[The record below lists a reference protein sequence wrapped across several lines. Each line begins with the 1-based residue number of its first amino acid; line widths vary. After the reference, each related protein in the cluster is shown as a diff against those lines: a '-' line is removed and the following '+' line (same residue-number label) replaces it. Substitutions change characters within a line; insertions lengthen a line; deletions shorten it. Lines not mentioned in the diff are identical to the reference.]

1 LRCPFCAVA
10 GSRPE
15 LHAHMLGAHGDRLQT
30 RREGEQMYFDVNC
43 PICPEGLTREVNP
56 HGHDQAFLEKFA
68 DEIRLVGFDL
78 LLYHWE
84 THAEAEAEP
93 AALEDTP

>member
-1 LRCPFCAVA
+1 MRCPFCASS

-15 LHAHMLGAHGDRLQT
+15 LHAHLLAEHGDRVET
-30 RREGEQMYFDVNC
+30 RHEGERMFFELNC
-43 PICPEGLTREVNP
+43 PACSEGMTREINP
-56 HGHDQAFLEKFA
+56 RGRDRQFIEKFS

-84 THAEAEAEP
+84 THAESGVAS
-93 AALEDTP
+93 TP